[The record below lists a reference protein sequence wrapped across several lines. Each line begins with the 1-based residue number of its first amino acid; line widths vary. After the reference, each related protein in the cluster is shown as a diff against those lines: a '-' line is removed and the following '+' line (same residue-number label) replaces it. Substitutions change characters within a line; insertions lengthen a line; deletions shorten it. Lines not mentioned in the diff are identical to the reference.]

1 MSIVFF
7 GTAEFAVPILEAIRA
22 EVSLVVT
29 QPDRPTGRG
38 LKLQA
43 SPVKLKAQ
51 ESGLKVESPEKS
63 RSSEFVDYI
72 AGLKPEILLV
82 AAYGQILS
90 ERLLQTAEHGGIN
103 LHGSILPKYR
113 GAAPIQR
120 SILSGDHETGVTL
133 MQMAKGMD
141 SGDIIEIRNTEIGP
155 DESYGEVQARLA
167 AIAAAQAKD
176 WLAML
181 MSGGYPRVPQIEDQA
196 TYAPKIEKEE
206 AELKF
211 ERAAAQEYN
220 RFRAFT
226 PAPGAYFVS
235 RFGRVR
241 LSSVRR
247 SDWEGEQGTVRTPN
261 LVAFKDGSLELLE
274 VQPEGKRKM
283 NGRDFF
289 NGYRLRNGES
299 IV

>member
-1 MSIVFF
+1 VSIVFF